1 MQAGLLRKPVCKCPN
16 AQNALRLCFTSI
28 SYTSDRIDLA
38 VVVGSIVVFAGLFF
52 LFFFAL
58 LLLAFA
64 VAFLGLQVLVPKL
77 VGGVAVDVGEDDL
90 EDVRVPGYGL
100 ALDAFFDVLVMVSIC
115 NVFKV
120 WWDVPLVALANR
132 SCCPAGR

>member
-1 MQAGLLRKPVCKCPN
+1 MRCA
-16 AQNALRLCFTSI
+16 CFSSI

-38 VVVGSIVVFAGLFF
+38 VVGSIVIFAGLFF

-64 VAFLGLQVLVPKL
+64 VAFLGLQVLIPEL

-100 ALDAFFDVLVMVSIC
+100 ALDAFFDVLLTVSIC
-115 NVFKV
+115 NVFGV
-120 WWDVPLVALANR
+120 W
-132 SCCPAGR
+132 